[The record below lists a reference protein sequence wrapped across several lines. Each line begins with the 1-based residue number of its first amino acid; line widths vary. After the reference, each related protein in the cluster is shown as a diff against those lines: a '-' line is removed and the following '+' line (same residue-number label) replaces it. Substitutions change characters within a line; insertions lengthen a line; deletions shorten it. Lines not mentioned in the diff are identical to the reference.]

1 MSLHALLMSAFAAA
15 LLGPAQPDACQ
26 PVCPRKVA
34 WWAIPSDTG
43 AYVPYRVGGGCPRPL
58 VADPPSPT
66 DGTWGWDY
74 VGRWFHRNVIL
85 GWWHGRRQQGGTGA
99 YATDGP
105 GLNHG
110 EATLPGHHD

>member
-1 MSLHALLMSAFAAA
+1 
-15 LLGPAQPDACQ
+15 
-26 PVCPRKVA
+26 VA

-43 AYVPYRVGGGCPRPL
+43 AYVLYRVGGGCPRPL
-58 VADPPSPT
+58 AADPPSPI

-74 VGRWFHRNVIL
+74 AGRWFHRNVIL

-110 EATLPGHHD
+110 EATLSGHHD